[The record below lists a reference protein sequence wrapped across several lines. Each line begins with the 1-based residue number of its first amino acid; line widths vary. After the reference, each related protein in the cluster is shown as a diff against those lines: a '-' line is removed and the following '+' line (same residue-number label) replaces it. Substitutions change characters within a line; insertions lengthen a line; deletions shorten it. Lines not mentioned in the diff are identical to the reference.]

1 MIPRLRYTLAEAA
14 EALGISR
21 SMIDVVIRENGLV
34 VHSDTPGGHRYISL
48 ESLQYYIRE
57 QEEKPIFGRRIQVQK
72 R

>member
-21 SMIDVVIRENGLV
+21 SMIDTVIRENGLV
-34 VHSDTPGGHRYISL
+34 VHADTPGGHRYISHTSL
-48 ESLQYYIRE
+48 ETYIRE
-57 QEEKPIFGRRIQVQK
+57 QEEKPVFGRRMNTQK